1 MAGSEPA
8 AFPSW
13 LRPNNG
19 WEGDGRSRNLLIQSQ
34 PLCHL
39 SYLPAIFPKSIPIF
53 VTVLQY
59 VLFRLRGV
67 HRVNQPAIRLANSQI
82 LADRG
87 ERLRYPGHLLGYA
100 LSQETVTV
108 SHKILRRQ
116 FAHDRTPLRN
126 AHPLPAAQP
135 IRYGDLGE

>member
-13 LRPNNG
+13 LRPSNG

-39 SYLPAIFPKSIPIF
+39 SYLPAIFPKSIPTF
-53 VTVLQY
+53 VTVLQD

-82 LADRG
+82 LADRV
-87 ERLRYPGHLLGYA
+87 EWLRYPGHLLGYA
-100 LSQETVTV
+100 LAQETVTV
-108 SHKILRRQ
+108 SHKILRRH
-116 FAHDRTPLRN
+116 FPDNKTPLRI
-126 AHPLPAAQP
+126 ACPPP
-135 IRYGDLGE
+135 PPR

>member
-8 AFPSW
+8 AFPSR
-13 LRPNNG
+13 LRPSNG

-39 SYLPAIFPKSIPIF
+39 SYLPAIRPTGIPIF
-53 VTVLQY
+53 VTVLQD

-82 LADRG
+82 LADLG
-87 ERLRYPGHLLGYA
+87 EWLRYPGHLLGYA

-116 FAHDRTPLRN
+116 FADNKTPLRI
-126 AHPLPAAQP
+126 AYPPP
-135 IRYGDLGE
+135 PPR